1 VTRIPSAARL
11 TCRQHS
17 ALPCPL
23 VRTGPD
29 FREEH
34 TLADG
39 RRVLLRHVRA
49 SDAPELRAAFERL
62 SPASRYRRF
71 FGGLTSLTDATLH
84 YLTEVDGHDHVA
96 IVATGESPD
105 LKRELGLGVARFV
118 RLRGEPTVAE
128 AAVTV
133 VDDAQRIGL
142 GRLLATTLADAARE
156 RGVHSFRAD
165 VLADNEP
172 MRSMMT
178 EIGAAERAT
187 DAGVISYDIAL
198 DTVGPTRGGPVDR
211 FLRAAAGSMAV
222 LLRGLGPPPAEG

>member
-1 VTRIPSAARL
+1 MREI
-11 TCRQHS
+11 
-17 ALPCPL
+17 ALPCPV

-34 TLADG
+34 TLGDG
-39 RRVLLRHVRA
+39 RRVVLRHVRP

-71 FGGLTSLTDATLH
+71 FGGLTHLTDATLQ

-118 RLRGEPTVAE
+118 RLGDEPTVAE

-133 VDDAQRIGL
+133 VDDVQRIGL
-142 GRLLATTLADAARE
+142 GRLLATTLAQAATE
-156 RGVHSFRAD
+156 RGIHTFRAE

-172 MRSMMT
+172 MRAMMT
-178 EIGAAERAT
+178 EIGAVEGPA
-187 DAGVISYDIAL
+187 DAGVIRYDISL
-198 DTVGPTRGGPVDR
+198 DTLGPTRGGPVDR

-222 LLRGLGPPPAEG
+222 LLRRLGPPHSDAS